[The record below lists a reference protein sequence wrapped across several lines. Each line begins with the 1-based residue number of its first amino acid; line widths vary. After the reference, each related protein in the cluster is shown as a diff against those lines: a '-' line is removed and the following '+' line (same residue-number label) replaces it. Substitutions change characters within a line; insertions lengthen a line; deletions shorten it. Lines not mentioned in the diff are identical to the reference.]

1 MDFNAFV
8 GKSLSW
14 LAVILVILTGS
25 ACAARAQETFVIDT
39 YTCAQFLA
47 DVGDRADAAKVRSL
61 MMISWAAGYAAARQ
75 KGGIG
80 SREMIAAALGDVCRN
95 APAQIAA
102 KAITDKINEFADR
115 DGSLTPSSTATPPAS
130 TAATAAP
137 PAPIAPHA
145 PNAPA
150 APPASSASVATSV
163 SAATASGERSF
174 TPYSGRD
181 MEGGDYHKQR
191 GVSSDQCEKLCRRD
205 SRCQAYSYDAWN
217 HYCFLRSALGPLR
230 LEPRSVTY
238 VASGAAVSYDARDPI
253 IQRRMQKS
261 FPNAPYL
268 QANAQSYGD
277 CAQRC
282 LRDKRC
288 EVFNFYIATRRCN
301 LIEKPNEYSD
311 DRGADVGI
319 KVQAAQ

>member
-1 MDFNAFV
+1 VDFNAFV

-14 LAVILVILTGS
+14 LAAILVILTGS

-75 KGGIG
+75 KDGLG

-102 KAITDKINEFADR
+102 KAITDKINELASR
-115 DGSLTPSSTATPPAS
+115 DASLTPSSTSTPPAS
-130 TAATAAP
+130 S
-137 PAPIAPHA
+137 PAPAMPSAPVASQA
-145 PNAPA
+145 PNASP
-150 APPASSASVATSV
+150 APPPSST
-163 SAATASGERSF
+163 SAAISAPMGTPSGERSF
-174 TPYSGRD
+174 TSYSGRD

-191 GVSSDQCEKLCRRD
+191 GVSSDQCEKFCRRD

-217 HYCFLRSALGPLR
+217 HYCFLKSALGPLR

-238 VASGAAVSYDARDPI
+238 VASGAAVSYDAREPI

-261 FPNAPYL
+261 FPNEAYL

-288 EVFNFYIATRRCN
+288 EAFNFYIATRRCN
-301 LIEKPNEYSD
+301 LIEKPREYSD